1 MSKKLI
7 CLVSVLLVASLAAC
21 VHAQLPA
28 GWTSQ
33 DIGGPAAAGSAQ
45 YDAATNSWTITGDGT
60 GIMGTSDQFR
70 YVYKTL
76 NGDGELAVRVAS
88 IDPPL
93 ADWSMAGVMI
103 RVVAA
108 LPGSPYIF
116 MGVTANTV
124 TKDHGLTV
132 WGRMSI
138 GGTPDSSSIGAMTA
152 PYWVKVKRA
161 GDTFSAYVSPNGKD
175 WTEFDTEEAPGVPK
189 TTTIGYAVTSSVGGK
204 LVTAVFD
211 NGPVKASEPNPADK
225 AVNVAAPLVRWTA
238 GVTAVAHD
246 VYFGTNPTPGQAE
259 FAAHLPLQQTLYFSP
274 VFLPDTTYYWRVDE
288 IDAADKV
295 YKGDVWSF
303 TSAPARAYSPVPWDN
318 RKGVDVETKLTW
330 LSGAGAIS
338 HDVYFGTD
346 KAAVKAGD
354 ASVFMGNVLPASYQP
369 EALAANTTYY
379 WRVDERGPG
388 DAVQIGT
395 TWSFKTTGPGIGVKA
410 QYFKGIEVSGTP
422 VLTQIE
428 NSIDHNWGGG
438 EVVPGLS
445 DTVSARWRAALE
457 VPFTETYDLI
467 ATTDDGVR
475 LWLDGRLIIN
485 EWSNHG
491 SRDDIAQVNL
501 VAGQV
506 CLLQME
512 YYENTGSAVA
522 QLSWQSPS
530 IQRQIIPG
538 GSLLLPL
545 VAMAPYPANAAMNV
559 PQTLLLHWTA
569 GDSATNHDVCFGDN
583 ADAVADANTSTASL
597 YQGRQAL
604 KVTKFDPGELEWGK
618 TYYWRVDEVNAAAA
632 ESPWK
637 GNVWS
642 FTTADFLVVDD
653 FESYTNDI
661 GDRVFQSWL
670 DGYGYTEPEV
680 VQGNGTGAVIGHD
693 IWSTSSPYYGGSI
706 AEIHIVHSGG
716 QSMPMDYNNATA
728 PYYSETER
736 TWTAPQNWAVKG
748 MNTLVLYVRGEA
760 TNAPARLYVVV
771 QDSAGHSAV
780 AAHSDPATVSA
791 TQFVEWR
798 IPLASLTG
806 VNPATV
812 KKMYIGVGD
821 RSDPKAGGAGT
832 LYIDDIRVIKVE

>member
-1 MSKKLI
+1 MSRELT
-7 CLVSVLLVASLAAC
+7 CLVSVLLVAFLAAC

-28 GWTSQ
+28 GWVGA
-33 DIGGPAAAGSAQ
+33 DIGGSTPAGSVKYQ
-45 YDAATNSWTITGDGT
+45 SATEAWTIQGDGK
-60 GIMGTSDQFR
+60 GIRGTTDQF
-70 YVYKTL
+70 YFVYKTL
-76 NGDGELAVRVAS
+76 QGDGELAARVAS
-88 IDPPL
+88 LDPL
-93 ADWSMAGVMI
+93 LSDWSMAGVMI
-103 RVVAA
+103 RV
-108 LPGSPYIF
+108 LLTPGSPYVF
-116 MGVTANTV
+116 MGVSANTV
-124 TKDHGLTV
+124 TKDHGLSV
-132 WGRMSI
+132 WGRTGM
-138 GGTPDSSSIGAMTA
+138 GTAPDYAAGGAMTA

-161 GDTFSAYVSPNGKD
+161 GDTFSSYSSPDGKE
-175 WTEFDTEEAPGVPK
+175 WTLWDSTDAPGIPK
-189 TTTIGYAVTSSVGGK
+189 TIYIGYAVTSEVPGK
-204 LVTAVFD
+204 LITAVFD
-211 NGPVKASEPNPADK
+211 KGPATASEPNPPDK
-225 AVNVAAPLVRWTA
+225 AVNVAAPLVRWTP
-238 GVTAVAHD
+238 GVTAAAHD

-259 FAAHLPLQQTLYFSP
+259 FAGHLPLQQTLYFSP

-288 IDAADKV
+288 TDAAGNV

-303 TSAPARAYSPVPWDN
+303 TSAPARAYSSVPWDN
-318 RKGVDVETKLTW
+318 HKGVDVQTKLTW

-354 ASVFMGNVLPASYQP
+354 ASVFKGNVLPTSYQP

-388 DAVQIGT
+388 DTVQTGAV
-395 TWSFKTTGPGIGVKA
+395 WNFKTTGPGVGVKA
-410 QYFKGIEVSGTP
+410 QYFRGIEVSGVP

-428 NSIDHNWGGG
+428 NSIDHNWGGA
-438 EVVPGLS
+438 EVAPGLS

-457 VPFTETYDLI
+457 APFTETYDLI
-467 ATTDDGVR
+467 TTSDDGVR

-485 EWSNHG
+485 HWTNHG
-491 SRDDIAQVNL
+491 STDDVARVDL

-530 IQRQIIPG
+530 IPRQIIPG
-538 GSLLLPL
+538 GSLLLPMG
-545 VAMAPYPANAAMNV
+545 AMASYPANAAVNV
-559 PQTLLLHWTA
+559 PQVLLLHWTA
-569 GDSATNHDVCFGDN
+569 GDSATNHDVYFGDN
-583 ADAVADANTSTASL
+583 ADAVADADTSTATL
-597 YQGRQAL
+597 YQGRHAL
-604 KVTKFDPGELEWGK
+604 NVTKFDPGTLEWGK
-618 TYYWRVDEVNAAAA
+618 TYYWRVDEVNTAAA

-661 GDRVFQSWL
+661 GDRVFQSWI
-670 DGYGYTEPEV
+670 DGYGYTEPQV

-693 IWSTSSPYYGGSI
+693 IWTTTGPYYGGSI

-736 TWTAPQNWAVKG
+736 AWTTPQNWIVKG
-748 MNTLVLYVRGEA
+748 MNTLVLYVRGQA
-760 TNAPARLYVVV
+760 TNVPARLYVAV
-771 QDSAGHSAV
+771 QDSAGHTAV
-780 AAHSDPATVSA
+780 VAHSDPATVSA

-798 IPLASLTG
+798 IPLTDLTG
-806 VNPATV
+806 VNAATV
-812 KKMYIGVGD
+812 KKMCIGVGD
-821 RSDPKAGGAGT
+821 RSTPKAGGAGT
-832 LYIDDIRVIKVE
+832 LYIDDIRVVKVE